1 MKVQRFDVGTLRK
14 PERTPE
20 GWLRVDAYL
29 TRTGVLEYLN
39 QDGKTW
45 RRELRLD
52 SEVFSPESLK
62 TYEGVP
68 LTNEHPV
75 EDGKRVFLNPK
86 NTHKFHRGHV
96 VSIRR
101 EGNKLAASLLV
112 THEEA
117 IQALES
123 GKAQISVGYDASLE
137 AAEGEHDGERFD
149 GIQRGIVANH
159 VALVTRGRAGP
170 DVRVRL
176 DDADT
181 AVVFID
187 PDSVHPPPAPSEK
200 EPTMSLRK
208 MKFDAAELEVPEAVA
223 VAVETERGA
232 HEKVVAEI
240 KAELTKLSARAD
252 AADEQVS
259 KLKAELAEAPAKLK
273 AAAEARASLEM
284 SARKLAGDEA
294 KFDGLS
300 DLDVQVKAL
309 EAVGAKLKSK
319 DPVYVT
325 ARFDAAL
332 EQLEEEAGEP
342 AHGEIHRTDAAE
354 GDEDRNAKML
364 AELAKRSQI
373 KK

>member
-1 MKVQRFDVGTLRK
+1 MKVQRFDVGSLRK

-101 EGNKLAASLLV
+101 EGAKLAASLLV

-117 IQALES
+117 IKALEG
-123 GKAQISVGYDASLE
+123 GKAQISVGYDASLDPTPGE
-137 AAEGEHDGERFD
+137 HEGEHFD

-159 VALVTRGRAGP
+159 VALVFRGRAGP
-170 DVRVRL
+170 EVRVRL
-176 DDADT
+176 DEADT
-181 AVVFID
+181 AMVFVEA
-187 PDSVHPPPAPSEK
+187 DSVSAPETPPVLERKRP
-200 EPTMSLRK
+200 MRK
-208 MKFDAAELEVPEAVA
+208 MKFDSAELEVAEEVASAVEAERAAHATAVA
-223 VAVETERGA
+223 EV
-232 HEKVVAEI
+232 
-240 KAELTKLSARAD
+240 KAELTKFTARAD
-252 AADEQVS
+252 AADEQVA

-273 AAAEARASLEM
+273 AAAEARAALEL
-284 SARKLAGDEA
+284 SARRLAGEDA

-319 DPVYVT
+319 DPVYLS

-332 EQLEEEAGEP
+332 EQLEEDSTEP
-342 AHGEIHRTDAAE
+342 AHGTFRRADASE
-354 GDEDRNAKML
+354 GDEDRSAKML

-373 KK
+373 TK